1 MLKRSQN
8 HTASQSV
15 AGNQEPL
22 DGIAL
27 HDDGRYHRRGARVLL
42 LDDSGVEPRILM
54 MRGHDPSDTDRT
66 FWFTPGGGLE
76 AGESPRAAAVR
87 ELAEETGYVLE
98 EDEIAGPVWT
108 RTAVFDF
115 ASKPYT
121 QREDI
126 FVARLADAERRDRSA
141 AAWTVQEAD
150 TIDEVAWK
158 TRADLLADSREVF
171 PADLRADWA
180 VFLDWNGVTVE
191 MGAVQ
196 E

>member
-1 MLKRSQN
+1 MKRSQSR
-8 HTASQSV
+8 TALQSV

-27 HDDGRYHRRGARVLL
+27 HGDGRYHRRGARVLL
-42 LDDSGVEPRILM
+42 VDDSGSELRILM
-54 MRGHDPSDTDRT
+54 MRGHDPSESSRT

-76 AGESPRAAAVR
+76 LGESPRAAAVR

-141 AAWTVQEAD
+141 AAWTVQETD

-158 TRADLLADSREVF
+158 TRGELIADSREVF
-171 PADLRADWA
+171 PAALREDWA
-180 VFLDWNGVTVE
+180 VFLDWDGQTID
-191 MGAVQ
+191 MGAV
-196 E
+196 EE